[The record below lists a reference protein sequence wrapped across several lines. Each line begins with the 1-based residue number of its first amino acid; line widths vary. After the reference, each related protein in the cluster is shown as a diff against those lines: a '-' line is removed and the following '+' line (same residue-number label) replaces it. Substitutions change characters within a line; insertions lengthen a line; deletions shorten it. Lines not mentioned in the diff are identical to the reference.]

1 MIKRYFFVLML
12 MTLCIAGAW
21 ADEVTEKQAQD
32 LANSFVNSYFGKK
45 GSDRSGLKSQGQMEK
60 LGFYVFNMTDKGGF
74 VIVSNES
81 ETTPILGYSETGSIE
96 LDPDKMPENMRNW
109 LQGYADEIAWLQK
122 QENYGKIK
130 VESVNKARTRAAAK
144 QPITN
149 TILTTRWN
157 QRAPYNNMC
166 PEYSSGKRAVTGCV
180 ATAMAQV
187 MKYHQWPNYEAMP
200 TDQSHLQA
208 IPAYTTDSYKISLSS
223 LPAVYKFDWAN
234 MNDTYTGS
242 ETGATADAVATLM
255 KYCGYSV
262 KMDYGPSSGS
272 NSINVADALKNYY
285 DYMSTTTCIT
295 RSFYS
300 YDKWIEI
307 IYNELAHNRPVVYGG
322 QSSGGGHEFVCDG
335 YKYENGTDY
344 FHINW
349 GWGGKSDEYYVL
361 SSLNPYE
368 GQGTGGSTSDDGFHY
383 GQDAVVGIQPSN
395 RTGDMSQMSDIT
407 PNVVD
412 LTANSMTLSSNTVE
426 VGTPVTVTINVT
438 NNSSKDDYDGD
449 IYIGVSGTLLE
460 GNNFSIPA
468 KQTRDCAITFT
479 PTGIGTYKLL
489 CYLPKGDGFY
499 SPNGGVLA
507 TLTVY
512 DVTPKGLT
520 ASEITSNS
528 ADLSWTQDGP
538 ITEWILAYKVS
549 SADTFEEINIGTNP
563 YTLTNLSPGTRYTV
577 KVRPVIENEIKW
589 SSAISF
595 TTEAI
600 NSVPKDLTISE
611 ITPTTA
617 MISWTGKA
625 EATGFNL
632 QYGVATESSATSSW
646 LQYDDGTCPGSLGT
660 GSTITWGVMYPGNM
674 VKGNKLTKVKIYETD
689 QNIENITIKIYSG
702 GANAPGTWLYT
713 EEISPLK
720 NGFHE
725 VTLAKAVNITPGENL
740 WITLTESGVYP
751 VAFCEC
757 SEPNNQWVSL
767 NDGGTWKHIGDI
779 ASFYSNNGW
788 MIRAYLEV
796 PVYTTESWTTVTD
809 VASPYQ
815 LTGLKPGKN
824 YLVQVQAVYQNGTS
838 DWCESSFF
846 TTPSGIV
853 LDDTGNNTKV
863 ITETAEQTDNVVNV
877 SLTNRT
883 LYKDCAWN
891 TLCVPFDMTS
901 GQINADG
908 SPLKD
913 AVIKE
918 LDTETEYNF
927 GDDGVHKT
935 SLDSGGK
942 LYLNFKTAENIEAG
956 KPYIVKWATTGDPI
970 INPMFNGVTVK
981 STAVSTSTNSG
992 TITSVNSQDGSVSF
1006 IGTYKAQTF
1015 TETDGSVLFF
1025 GVNSE
1030 GKSTLYYPKPDLTD
1044 PNSPK
1049 YPSIGAQRAYFKL
1062 SAPTSQVRG
1071 FELNFGD
1078 EEQTTG
1084 ILDARNKIEN
1094 RGANEW
1100 YDLSGRKLS
1109 GKPTQKGVYVQNGRK
1124 VVIK

>member
-1 MIKRYFFVLML
+1 ML
-12 MTLCIAGAW
+12 MTLCITGAW

-32 LANSFVNSYFGKK
+32 LAKSFVNSYFGKK
-45 GSDRSGLKSQGQMEK
+45 GGDRSGLKSQGQMEK

-122 QENYGKIK
+122 QENYGKKK
-130 VESVNKARTRAAAK
+130 VESVNKARTRTAAK

-157 QRAPYNNMC
+157 QSAPYNNQC
-166 PEYSSGKRAVTGCV
+166 PIYSDNNRAVTGCV
-180 ATAMAQV
+180 ATAIAQV
-187 MKYHQWPNYEAMP
+187 MKYHEWPKYEAMP

-208 IPAYTTDSYKISLSS
+208 IPAYTTESYEIAMSSLS
-223 LPAVYKFDWAN
+223 AIYTFDWDN
-234 MNDTYTGS
+234 MSNTYTGS
-242 ETGATADAVATLM
+242 ETGATADAVAQLM
-255 KYCGYSV
+255 LYCGCSV
-262 KMDYGPSSGS
+262 EMDYGPSSAS
-272 NSINVADALKNYY
+272 TTINVANALKKYF
-285 DYMSTTTCIT
+285 DYNNTTVTCVQ
-295 RSFYS
+295 RSLYT
-300 YDKWIEI
+300 YANWIEL
-307 IYNELAHNRPVVYGG
+307 IYHELYEGRPVIYGG
-322 QSSGGGHEFVCDG
+322 QSSRGGHEFVCDG
-335 YKYENGTDY
+335 YENREGTDY

-349 GWGGKSDEYYVL
+349 GWGGKSDDYYVL
-361 SSLNPYE
+361 SSLNPYA
-368 GQGTGGSTSDDGFHY
+368 GQGIGGSSSDDGFHY
-383 GQDAVVGIQPSN
+383 GQDAVIGIQPKDG
-395 RTGDMSQMSDIT
+395 TGSIADISI
-407 PNVVD
+407 NNVD
-412 LTANSMTLSSNTVE
+412 LALNGVTFSAYPTQDKEVTAYIDLK
-426 VGTPVTVTINVT
+426 
-438 NNSSKDDYDGD
+438 NNSSDVWDGD
-449 IYIGVSGTLLE
+449 IGIRVYYYSDNTWYYVDDISNDFL
-460 GNNFSIPA
+460 IPA
-468 KQTRDCAITFT
+468 NTLSTICQLTFIPEHSGLYGVKVYRPSET
-479 PTGIGTYKLL
+479 AGYLKWIGYTNNGSPT
-489 CYLPKGDGFY
+489 
-499 SPNGGVLA
+499 
-507 TLTVY
+507 TLTVE
-512 DVTPKGLT
+512 PP
-520 ASEITSNS
+520 S
-528 ADLSWTQDGP
+528 A
-538 ITEWILAYKVS
+538 ILAPQ
-549 SADTFEEINIGTNP
+549 N
-563 YTLTNLSPGTRYTV
+563 LTV
-577 KVRPVIENEIKW
+577 
-589 SSAISF
+589 
-595 TTEAI
+595 
-600 NSVPKDLTISE
+600 SE
-611 ITPTTA
+611 ITPTSA
-617 MISWTGKA
+617 QISWTNI
-625 EATGFNL
+625 ENATYNL
-632 QYGVATESSATSSW
+632 QYGVAVEGNATTTKW
-646 LQYDDGTCPGSLGT
+646 LQYDNGEYDQNISFGYDET
-660 GSTITWGVMYPGNM
+660 TWGVMYPGSM
-674 VKGNKLTKVKIYETD
+674 VTGNKLTKVAFYENDENKDKITL
-689 QNIENITIKIYSG
+689 KIYSG
-702 GANAPGTWLYT
+702 GTNAPDTDRLLYSD
-713 EEISPLK
+713 EISPLG
-720 NGFHE
+720 NGFHGFHE
-725 VTLAKAVNITPGENL
+725 VTFESPVIITSGDNL
-740 WITLTESGVYP
+740 WITLTEKGTYPIACWKSSTIDHNDEWFCVNGNWYLASVNAGASG
-751 VAFCEC
+751 
-757 SEPNNQWVSL
+757 
-767 NDGGTWKHIGDI
+767 I
-779 ASFYSNNGW
+779 GW
-788 MIRAYLEV
+788 MIRGCIEIEA
-796 PVYTTESWTTVTD
+796 PAYTTNSWNTVTH
-809 VASPYQ
+809 VANPYQ
-815 LTGLKPGKN
+815 LTGLNPGTN
-824 YLVQVQAVYQNGTS
+824 YLVQVQAVYENGTS

-846 TTPSGIV
+846 TTPNGIV
-853 LDDTGNNTKV
+853 LDDTGNNTEV

-1044 PNSPK
+1044 PNNPK